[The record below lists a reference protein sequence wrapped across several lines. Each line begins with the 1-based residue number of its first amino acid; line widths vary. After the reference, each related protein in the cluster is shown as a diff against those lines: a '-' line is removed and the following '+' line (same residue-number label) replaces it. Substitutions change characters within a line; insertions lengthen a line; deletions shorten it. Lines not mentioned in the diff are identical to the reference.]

1 MYCLDTN
8 VVIGLFRGDKKVL
21 EFIEGI
27 WDDGV
32 FVTSITACE
41 LYKGAYGHINF
52 DKKVRIVNDFLTSVV
67 VLSEDKN
74 SCREFGIMWQKLKK
88 KGLQVGDFDCIIA
101 SIVKLKGLTL
111 VTSDKH
117 FKNFDIPL
125 ILI

>member
-21 EFIEGI
+21 DYVEGI
-27 WDDGV
+27 WDGGV
-32 FVTSITACE
+32 FVTSITASE
-41 LYKGAYGHINF
+41 LYKGAYGHVNF
-52 DKKVRIVNDFLTSVV
+52 DKKVKIVDDFLMSVV

-74 SCREFGIMWQKLKK
+74 SCKDFGIMWQKLKK
-88 KGLQVGDFDCIIA
+88 KGFQVGDFDCIIA
-101 SIVKLKGLTL
+101 SIVKPNGLTL

-125 ILI
+125 VLI